1 MGNDRRRDDSGR
13 TDRRSPTYL
22 MTRRSTVDTARIEK
36 NGLQREF
43 DASSRELERIRVDR
57 ARVQRLLEEMERE
70 KSALIEIVET
80 LEERCKN
87 LEYDAERM
95 EAVESDIRKA
105 TEDAIKL
112 GRKLCVEAEYGS

>member
-1 MGNDRRRDDSGR
+1 
-13 TDRRSPTYL
+13 